1 MKGYKGFDKD
11 LKCRDYQ
18 YETGKEYEQP
28 GRPRCCDNG
37 FHFCEN
43 PFDVFGYYSL
53 DGQNRFCE
61 VEATGEIHTQPDSDD
76 TKVATSK
83 IKIGAEIGI
92 KGLIDGFINFVFEK
106 TKSSKDTTATTGNR
120 ANAATTGESA
130 NAATTGNWA
139 NAATTGNWANAAT
152 TGNRANAATTGESAN
167 AATTGNWANAAT
179 TGESAN
185 AATTG
190 YRANAATTGNRANA
204 EVKGKDSIAAAL
216 GVEGKAKGA
225 LGCWIVIAEWFQ
237 DKEGK
242 YHIKEVKT
250 AMVDGVNIK
259 ADTWYSLTDGS
270 IQEQS

>member
-28 GRPRCCDNG
+28 GQPRCCDNG

-61 VEATGEIHTQPDSDD
+61 VEAIGEIHKQPDSDD

-92 KGLIDGFINFVFEK
+92 KGLIDGFVKFVFEK
-106 TKSSKDTTATTGNR
+106 TKSSKDTTATTGN
-120 ANAATTGESA
+120 TA

-152 TGNRANAATTGESAN
+152 TGESANAATTGNRANAATTGDRANAATTGES
-167 AATTGNWANAAT
+167 
-179 TGESAN
+179 
-185 AATTG
+185 
-190 YRANAATTGNRANA
+190 ANA

-216 GVEGKAKGA
+216 GIEGKAKGT

-237 DKEGK
+237 DEEGK

-250 AMVDGVNIK
+250 ALVDGVNIK
-259 ADTWYSLTDGS
+259 ADTWYSLTDGRL
-270 IQEQS
+270 QEQL

>member
-120 ANAATTGESA
+120 ANA
-130 NAATTGNWA
+130 
-139 NAATTGNWANAAT
+139 
-152 TGNRANAATTGESAN
+152 
-167 AATTGNWANAAT
+167 
-179 TGESAN
+179 
-185 AATTG
+185 
-190 YRANAATTGNRANA
+190 

>member
-28 GRPRCCDNG
+28 GQPRCCDNG

-43 PFDVFGYYSL
+43 PFDVFSYYSL

-61 VEATGEIHTQPDSDD
+61 VEAIGEIHKQLDSDD

-92 KGLIDGFINFVFEK
+92 KGLIDGFVKFVFEK
-106 TKSSKDTTATTGNR
+106 TKSSKDTTATTGES

-139 NAATTGNWANAAT
+139 NAATTGNWANA
-152 TGNRANAATTGESAN
+152 
-167 AATTGNWANAAT
+167 
-179 TGESAN
+179 
-185 AATTG
+185 
-190 YRANAATTGNRANA
+190 

-216 GVEGKAKGA
+216 GIEGKAKGT

-237 DKEGK
+237 DEEGK

-250 AMVDGVNIK
+250 ALIDGVNIK
-259 ADTWYSLTDGS
+259 ADTWYSLTDGRL
-270 IQEQS
+270 QEQL